1 MIFFHVFYGRIA
13 GAFLNNLS
21 EELYEEPLTEHAQ
34 GRVKSRFC
42 CLRNAHSINFFKL
55 EGTEF
60 FFKISQEDGW
70 YQIFL

>member
-1 MIFFHVFYGRIA
+1 MIFFHVFCGRIA
-13 GAFLNNLS
+13 NAFLNKFS

-42 CLRNAHSINFFKL
+42 CLRNAHSINLFKL

-60 FFKISQEDGW
+60 FLKISEQDGW
-70 YQIFL
+70 Y